1 MFLRAVRQPDAAVT
15 WACVAVDCEWVVWKI
30 HHTILCQAELWTC
43 PGIAITLLVSRGPSI
58 ESSDYVNFLCTF
70 SSIHS
75 EMYCSRKAA
84 ELAPVNDLITPSSS
98 IAARN
103 LYYPLANISNLK
115 VSAVPCTWFYS
126 PPLDLHSDVC
136 VSALSLLFTDLCQ
149 CTPTW
154 PV

>member
-1 MFLRAVRQPDAAVT
+1 MFLRAVRQTDAAVT

-30 HHTILCQAELWTC
+30 HHTILCQAELRTC
-43 PGIAITLLVSRGPSI
+43 PGIAITLLDSTPTWAVHWVH
-58 ESSDYVNFLCTF
+58 VNFLRTF

-103 LYYPLANISNLK
+103 LYLPHDNISYLE
-115 VSAVPCTWFYS
+115 VSAVPFLYVILFSCSW
-126 PPLDLHSDVC
+126 L
-136 VSALSLLFTDLCQ
+136 SATYFSTSSQMLI
-149 CTPTW
+149 
-154 PV
+154 